1 MFCCLHGPSLSLC
14 TTDDGIIHIFL
25 RFKPEDVWSVS
36 IFPFYEIID
45 DQISDASHLD
55 LENMTLTKLVGG
67 QAGKAEKYQIEHV

>member
-1 MFCCLHGPSLSLC
+1 M
-14 TTDDGIIHIFL
+14 
-25 RFKPEDVWSVS
+25 RSVS